1 MRYPLMVALLSLAAL
16 LMFGCGS
23 DKPTQ
28 PDTPKPQRIVVTA
41 GTSAPAMTDVNGTVW
56 NGITATAV
64 DISSTLAPSPVQG
77 GVAAISDSVY
87 VKAVTYNDTL
97 YLRLNWVDNSHS
109 VWRGAYEVRDTSA
122 VLGSD
127 TATLFNAPDSI
138 GRQEDQ
144 LWVLFAGLAGGDWD
158 GINWRALT
166 TDSTFLAEGINLH
179 RATTSD
185 PWDQVKDA
193 GTMEVTI
200 RNKDLLNP
208 EYPRYF
214 HRDTSLYTGYT
225 LFYDTALIDHA
236 DTALHPY
243 TTLRTA
249 DLFLRGWDLGQQVP
263 FYILDST
270 KRRLSAAERGSRWDT
285 RTIGA
290 YAGSQYT
297 VVLCHPMNTGYTD
310 DVLLNDSVKTKIGLF
325 DNQLDI
331 NVGGT
336 GRGFSKEFWLIF

>member
-1 MRYPLMVALLSLAAL
+1 MRYSLMVALLLAAAL

-23 DKPTQ
+23 DNPTE
-28 PDTPKPQRIVVTA
+28 PDTPKLQRIVVTA
-41 GTSAPAMTDVNGTVW
+41 GTSAPDMTDVNGTVW

-77 GVAAISDSVY
+77 GVAAISDSVH
-87 VKAVTYNDTL
+87 VKAVTFNDTL

-109 VWRGAYEVRDTSA
+109 VWRGAFEVRDTAA
-122 VLGSD
+122 VLGND

-144 LWVLFAGLAGGDWD
+144 MWVLLAGLAGGDWD

-185 PWDQVKDA
+185 PWEEITDA
-193 GTMEVTI
+193 GTMETS
-200 RNKDLLNP
+200 RHNSNLLNVEFP
-208 EYPRYF
+208 GYF
-214 HRDTSLYTGYT
+214 HKDTSEYLGYT
-225 LFYDTALIDHA
+225 LFENDGLVTH
-236 DTALHPY
+236 
-243 TTLRTA
+243 
-249 DLFLRGWDLGQQVP
+249 DLFIRGWDIGQQVP

-270 KRRLSAAERGSRWDT
+270 RWHQPAATRGSRWDT
-285 RTIGA
+285 RTISA

-297 VVLCHPMNTGYTD
+297 VVLCRPMNTGYAD
-310 DVLLNDSVKTKIGLF
+310 DVVLNDSVKTKIGVF

-331 NVGGT
+331 NIGGT